1 MAFSPLCFSKGRFS
15 KGRFSLE
22 TGRVSFFGRP
32 RACEAQSEVGPGWGM
47 KPE

>member
-1 MAFSPLCFSKGRFS
+1 MAFSPLCFS